1 MELQETIPP
10 CFIRFKTNTAELN
23 VQTMSGVQ
31 KPTAGRSR
39 GNLLLPIVLQGN
51 RGNAEEVPRGE
62 KAGTHGAETQR
73 CSKHPSYTAK
83 SSAGFSLCFHLS
95 DELTKRKQINH

>member
-23 VQTMSGVQ
+23 VQTSGVQ

-39 GNLLLPIVLQGN
+39 GNRFLPIVLQGN
-51 RGNAEEVPRGE
+51 GERRGSTKRGE
-62 KAGTHGAETQR
+62 TRDTRDRDTEMQ
-73 CSKHPSYTAK
+73 
-83 SSAGFSLCFHLS
+83 
-95 DELTKRKQINH
+95 